1 MPGLFL
7 HKSRNFQPPIKY
19 GVGPNV
25 EVLKSAPLEKSF
37 VNTIVAITEL
47 DVGAGRKSVRRPAL
61 LAAASASDPAS
72 DQISIV
78 GVARVVAF
86 VPIDRAWAEVSR
98 NVEVAGYPFEPKVQ
112 RVDFWNLGKIN
123 SGVNRG
129 TMRQQRRILIDHHRI
144 RINLQPVSET
154 RDAISEVEFR
164 KPFAR
169 IRSGGCLV

>member
-7 HKSRNFQPPIKY
+7 HKSRNFQPPVKY

-25 EVLKSAPLEKSF
+25 EVLKRAPLEKSF

-47 DVGAGRKSVRRPAL
+47 NAVAWSESISRPAL
-61 LAAASASDPAS
+61 FTSTTAANPTS
-72 DQISIV
+72 DQIAVV
-78 GVARVVAF
+78 GVARVVAI

-129 TMRQQRRILIDHHRI
+129 TMRQQRRIL
-144 RINLQPVSET
+144 
-154 RDAISEVEFR
+154 
-164 KPFAR
+164 
-169 IRSGGCLV
+169 